1 MLYPLYH
8 FNIDIQTIK
17 NKNIKYINK
26 PMQLR
31 LCADFI
37 AVDKF
42 DNLVFKYYY
51 PDPQNSK
58 SRLNS
63 AVASAVKSVV
73 GSLSASLPTSAIASA
88 SSSPPKKQL
97 HLPNNS
103 NGFKIKRGDIPI
115 STTQLHIGKPVI
127 VDVKLVYYK
136 FTPTNTADAE
146 PIAGYKLVGVGM
158 SPAHDNAV
166 L

>member
-1 MLYPLYH
+1 
-8 FNIDIQTIK
+8 
-17 NKNIKYINK
+17 
-26 PMQLR
+26 MQLR
-31 LCADFI
+31 LHADFVAI
-37 AVDKF
+37 DKF
-42 DNLVFKYYY
+42 DNLVFKYYF

-63 AVASAVKSVV
+63 AVASAVA
-73 GSLSASLPTSAIASA
+73 LATASAPSASA
-88 SSSPPKKQL
+88 STPSSKKQL

>member
-1 MLYPLYH
+1 
-8 FNIDIQTIK
+8 
-17 NKNIKYINK
+17 
-26 PMQLR
+26 MQLR
-31 LCADFI
+31 LHADFVAI
-37 AVDKF
+37 DKF
-42 DNLVFKYYY
+42 DNLVFKYYF

-63 AVASAVKSVV
+63 AVASAVA
-73 GSLSASLPTSAIASA
+73 LATASA
-88 SSSPPKKQL
+88 PLASAQSPPPKKQL

-136 FTPTNTADAE
+136 FTPTNIADAE